1 MWAAHNFLENFWG
14 SSAVFWSLWAL
25 VSIHT
30 CVYKHTYSTNTH
42 THHTNTHKTSHVHT
56 THLTYTQIH
65 TQTHT
70 CYTHTKSLKSQQK
83 RQHVRYTSGL
93 GFNSHWLRLLWVIG
107 RRRESGGGVWLTK
120 GQGWVKVGQE
130 LRVGYEVSGR
140 EEPGSVSGSEMEG
153 EGRQSWEE
161 CSCPRGPAPAY
172 LPQGSVEVLFILIHV
187 WLFAFFLHL
196 HFVSCP
202 VGILLRHHGCL
213 STLYPILSHSL
224 LLRLWWVL
232 LARCKNVSF
241 LLCLAISW

>member
-30 CVYKHTYSTNTH
+30 CVYEHTYSTNTH

-130 LRVGYEVSGR
+130 LRVGYEV
-140 EEPGSVSGSEMEG
+140 
-153 EGRQSWEE
+153 
-161 CSCPRGPAPAY
+161 
-172 LPQGSVEVLFILIHV
+172 LVEKNLAQCQVLRWKEKVDRVERSAHV
-187 WLFAFFLHL
+187 HEDLHL
-196 HFVSCP
+196 PISPKAQWRCFSSSSMSGFLPSFSICTLSP
-202 VGILLRHHGCL
+202 VQ
-213 STLYPILSHSL
+213 
-224 LLRLWWVL
+224 
-232 LARCKNVSF
+232 
-241 LLCLAISW
+241 